1 MKKHTLSLFLALTLL
16 LSACGGQASGGSSL
30 PAESASSQEA
40 ALSAPA
46 EPEPVVLP
54 DPPEITA
61 DRAIVIDYDTGETLY
76 EKDADSMGIPASM
89 TKVITAYIIFEELEA
104 GNLTLDTLVPVSAEN
119 AAISRDMDNYPAA
132 VPLAAGSSLP
142 VDTLLRLI
150 LLPSAS
156 ASCIV
161 MADYISGSEEAFVQR
176 MNETARRLGM
186 TAEYENCHGAHVHYM
201 TARSQAILVR
211 ECIRRF
217 PEMLEYTSCTS
228 VTLEDGRTYENTNGL
243 LPGGDYGYEGA
254 DGFKTGTI
262 PEAGCCLCATAERDG
277 RRVITVIMHADNEE
291 TRHTDSAA
299 LLDYGFQVLELLEG
313 TT

>member
-89 TKVITAYIIFEELEA
+89 TKVMTAYIIFEELEA

-119 AAISRDMDNYPAA
+119 AVISRDMDNYPAA

-142 VDTLLRLI
+142 VDTLPHPAALGQRQLHRHGRLH
-150 LLPSAS
+150 LGLGGGLCP
-156 ASCIV
+156 
-161 MADYISGSEEAFVQR
+161 AD
-176 MNETARRLGM
+176 
-186 TAEYENCHGAHVHYM
+186 
-201 TARSQAILVR
+201 
-211 ECIRRF
+211 
-217 PEMLEYTSCTS
+217 
-228 VTLEDGRTYENTNGL
+228 
-243 LPGGDYGYEGA
+243 
-254 DGFKTGTI
+254 
-262 PEAGCCLCATAERDG
+262 ERDG
-277 RRVITVIMHADNEE
+277 PAPGHDGGV
-291 TRHTDSAA
+291 
-299 LLDYGFQVLELLEG
+299 
-313 TT
+313 